1 MLSFIASEI
10 SPNTYVNPMDRYHPC
25 FRVHDQ
31 PPLNRRLTAK
41 EWRRARDL
49 AKHFGLS

>member
-1 MLSFIASEI
+1 MLACWCDSW
-10 SPNTYVNPMDRYHPC
+10 C

-31 PPLNRRLTAK
+31 PPLNRRLTAQ

-49 AKHFGLS
+49 AKRFGLS